1 VRTSVTG
8 TLRIAVLL
16 LTCAASANAAV
27 ITGFGR
33 SSLSGTGSVGPIG
46 ATPEPNN
53 DDAGPANPNTVPYNI
68 FVNTLG
74 LIEMEFVVTD
84 SGGTTEYRF
93 PQALFNLT
101 SQSWTSFGFEL
112 GFGTG
117 AAFVQSG
124 LGDALDFDAPDLA
137 QAPISSAF
145 ATLDRQPD
153 SLYWS
158 GGSVGFVGRALFDV
172 AVDVPDDL
180 RSVNPYGENRFT
192 LRQTPNAPPPSPAPV
207 PEPATLTLLG
217 GGLLGLAAA
226 GRRRQS

>member
-1 VRTSVTG
+1 MRTSVTG
-8 TLRIAVLL
+8 TLLIAALL
-16 LTCAASANAAV
+16 LTCETSANAAV
-27 ITGFGR
+27 ITGFGA

-46 ATPEPNN
+46 ATPAPNN
-53 DDAGPANPNTVPYNI
+53 DEAGPANLNTVPYNI
-68 FVNTLG
+68 FVNALG

-84 SGGTTEYRF
+84 SGGTTEYCF

-112 GFGTG
+112 GFGAG
-117 AAFVQSG
+117 AGFVRSG
-124 LGDALDFDAPDLA
+124 LGDALGFDVPDPA
-137 QAPISSAF
+137 QTPFSSAF

-153 SLYWS
+153 SLYWT
-158 GGSVGFVGRALFDV
+158 GGVVGPVGRALFDF

-180 RSVNPYGENRFT
+180 RRVNPYGDNRFT
-192 LRQTPNAPPPSPAPV
+192 LRQTPNAPSPSPAPV

-217 GGLLGLAAA
+217 AGLLGLAAS